1 MHFFSCSLIV
11 SLTHIQGFLCAV
23 VSLFGI
29 FKLTV
34 LNGSAWLIVN
44 LIFDPLV
51 VFLLLLNPT
60 LGSWEIADWGHCFA
74 SSPRRGFLSPGFET
88 RCDRFAST
96 INAVILVG
104 LVFQMTIL

>member
-1 MHFFSCSLIV
+1 MHSFSCSLIV

-60 LGSWEIADWGHCFA
+60 LSSWELSDWGHCFA
-74 SSPRRGFLSPGFET
+74 PRRGFPDPGFET

-96 INAVILVG
+96 INAVMLVG
-104 LVFQMTIL
+104 ILFQMAIL